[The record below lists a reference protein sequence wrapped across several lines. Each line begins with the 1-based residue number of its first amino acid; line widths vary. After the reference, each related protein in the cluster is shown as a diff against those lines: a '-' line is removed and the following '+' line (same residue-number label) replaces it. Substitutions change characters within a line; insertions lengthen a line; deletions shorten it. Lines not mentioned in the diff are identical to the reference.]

1 MKKLFTILVA
11 LFIAQLTFSQTFINE
26 NFSGSTW
33 PPAGWGFDGL
43 PNQWSR
49 SATENAGGSAPEA
62 KFTYIQQNTTSR
74 IVSPAIDLTGV
85 NDVALTF
92 KYFYDWYANG
102 VSIGVATRFGTGAW
116 EIAWQVSPTGNQ
128 GPKSQSVELTNV
140 GQADFQFCLFISGNL
155 YNVDYWYI
163 DDVKL
168 FVREN
173 LDAGLQSVD
182 VPTYFIDEQDVT
194 GKVINE
200 GINNITSFD
209 INWKLDENAVQTT
222 SFTGLNIAT
231 DATYTYTSDQTLVAD
246 PGLHTLQVWVSNV
259 NGTTDDNPENDTIT
273 KTIGIPTQTLQRKP
287 LFEEFTSST
296 CAPCASF
303 NNGVFNPFIDQHGE
317 EIALIKYQMNWP
329 GSGDPYY
336 TAEGGVR
343 RTFYGVSYVPDLM
356 VEGART
362 ATNSGGVNTAF
373 NNGMADPAFV
383 VINGM
388 HLIDGTNI
396 TVEANI
402 LPYVDL
408 LDVTVQIAVIEKVTT
423 ENVATNGETS
433 FHHVMMK
440 MLPDADGTTL
450 NMTAGETTTL
460 TYSHDMIDTNVEEMD
475 DLMVVIFV
483 QDNSNKKVFQSEY
496 SVESEGFP
504 ASLSF
509 DPLPGTTGVETF
521 ADLTITFSEPVN
533 MVGGG
538 EITNENVASL
548 ISLTETDSM
557 EDFPFVATIDE
568 NKSTITITHEGLFD
582 SYTWYTLTCAPV
594 ENAAGIASTEQG
606 TYFETGMH
614 VGLSENK
621 LEGIVALMPNPA
633 SESTFIRFKM
643 EEAGYAN
650 LTVYD
655 VKGQV
660 VVQLLDEKRTQG
672 LQSIRWIPSDE
683 LSNGLY
689 FISLRTSKSV
699 YTSKLMLNR

>member
-11 LFIAQLTFSQTFINE
+11 LFAAQLAFSQTFINE
-26 NFSGSTW
+26 DFSSTTF
-33 PPAGWGFDGL
+33 PPSGWSVDGL

-62 KFTYIQQNTTSR
+62 KFTYINQNTTSR
-74 IVSPAIDLTGV
+74 LVSPVIDLTGV
-85 NDVALTF
+85 NDITMSF
-92 KYFYDWYANG
+92 KYLYDWYANG
-102 VSIGVATRFGTGAW
+102 VTIGVATRFGTGEWEVAW
-116 EIAWQVSPTGNQ
+116 EVSPTGNQ

-140 GQADFQFCLFISGNL
+140 GQADFQFSIYISGNL

-182 VPTYFIDEQDVT
+182 VPTYFIDEQNVT
-194 GKVINE
+194 GKVVNE
-200 GINNITSFD
+200 GITTITSFD
-209 INWKLDENAVQTT
+209 VTWKLDDNDPQTT
-222 SFTGLNIAT
+222 SFSGLSLAT
-231 DATYTYTSDQTLVAD
+231 DAMYTYTCDQTLIAE
-246 PGLHTLQVWVSNV
+246 PGLHSLQVWVSNV
-259 NGTTDDNPENDTIT
+259 NGTTDDNPENDSIT
-273 KTIGIPTQTLQRKP
+273 KPIGVPTQTLQRKP

-303 NNGVFNPFIDQHGE
+303 NNSVFNPFIDQHGE

-343 RTFYGVSYVPDLM
+343 RTYYGVSYVPDLM

-383 VINGM
+383 VVSGM
-388 HLIDGTNI
+388 HVIDGTNI

-408 LDVTVQIAVIEKVTT
+408 LDVTVHIAVIEKVTT
-423 ENVATNGETS
+423 GNVASNGETS

-440 MLPDADGTTL
+440 MLPDANGTTL
-450 NMTAGETTTL
+450 NMTSGETTTL
-460 TYSHDMIDTNVEEMD
+460 TYSHDMADTNVEEMD

-483 QDNSNKKVFQSEY
+483 QDNTNKKLFQAEY
-496 SVESEGFP
+496 SEEFEGFP
-504 ASLSF
+504 ASLAF
-509 DPLPGTTGVETF
+509 DPVPGTTGVETF
-521 ADLTITFSEPVN
+521 ADLTITFSEPVYL
-533 MVGGG
+533 VGGQ
-538 EITNENVASL
+538 EITNDNVASL
-548 ISLTETDSM
+548 ITLKATDSQ
-557 EDFPFVATIDE
+557 EDFPFTATIDD
-568 NKSTITITHEGLFD
+568 NKSTITISHEGLFD

-594 ENAAGIASTEQG
+594 ENAAGISSTEQS

-633 SESTFIRFKM
+633 TESTFIRFRM
-643 EEAGYAN
+643 QDAGYAN
-650 LTVYD
+650 LTIYD

-660 VVQLLDEKRTQG
+660 VAQLIDENRAQG
-672 LQSIRWIPSDE
+672 LQSIRWTPANE

-689 FISLRTSKSV
+689 FISLRTAQNV